1 MNFGSEKIQNMSGNN
16 NQKGTY
22 NVHESEFI

>member
-16 NQKGTY
+16 NQKGAD
-22 NVHESEFI
+22 NAHGPEFV